1 MFESWFWRSS
11 RSFEVLKI
19 FCPKCSDV
27 FLNFY
32 REALPVGFSGL
43 LRKKS
48 RKGVKIDG

>member
-11 RSFEVLKI
+11 RSFEVLKK

-27 FLNFY
+27 LLNFY

-43 LRKKS
+43 LRKNLGKAL
-48 RKGVKIDG
+48 